1 MLETVIMLL
10 GAILGYFLLKIKEPL
25 RLCIINYNNK
35 IQLIS
40 VALIIFIMG
49 INLGSMENFVQK
61 MIMLGG
67 QSFIFA
73 IIPTLFSIIIV
84 YVFSKLFI
92 IKN

>member
-1 MLETVIMLL
+1 MIETIIMLF
-10 GAILGYFLLKIKEPL
+10 GAILGYVLLKIKEPL
-25 RLCIINYNNK
+25 RLRIINYNNK

-49 INLGSMENFVQK
+49 VNLGSMENFAQK
-61 MIMLGG
+61 MVMMGG
-67 QSFIFA
+67 QSLIFA

-84 YVFSKLFI
+84 YIFSKLFI